1 MKILTI
7 SLMISLFFFSRITAQ
22 EAPKVKFEKVSE
34 EELSMKTYPNDTTAD
49 AVILYDDGSSYVKY
63 DVEKGFMLTYNRFVR
78 IKILRQNGVE
88 WGNFHLSLYSHN
100 LNKEEI
106 NHVKGTTINLE
117 NGKIIKSELKKSA
130 IFKERENK
138 YWESVKLS
146 MPSVKIGSIIDLQY
160 TIETEMTWNLRT
172 WKFQYTIP
180 VKWSQYRVVY
190 PEYFTYNHLSLGYHR
205 LLYNKTSESNETI
218 SYTERVEHTG
228 NARDPQSNVPQSVSH
243 VISYKTQIYEYAAKE
258 VPALKQEPYLTS
270 LGNFTTQVKFELAN
284 ANFVRIGG
292 NFHNYTT
299 SWNDIAKQLDNEE
312 NFGLQ
317 LKSIGFLSDDVE
329 RLTKGIQNEET
340 KLGIIY
346 NHVQQSMKWD
356 GFKSIYT
363 DKNLKKA
370 YAEKTGNAADIN
382 LLLVAMLNKAGIEA
396 NPVILSTREHGY
408 IAMAHPSL
416 SDCNYVVARAI
427 VDGKQILLDATEP
440 NLQAGLIPFRCLN
453 GEGHLINKELSE
465 AIQLF
470 NPKSVETTLIEL
482 ELKDGLVKGIFTKK
496 ETGLSAFDLRK
507 TIKSAGGKKEY
518 FDKMKNSS
526 SEMDYL
532 QYKYSNLDSLSEPV
546 FTEYKFALKEKQEGD
561 AGIIYLDPVM
571 IERQKSNPFTARYRI
586 YPVDFGTPVAQYYN
600 MQFTIPPG
608 YIVDELP
615 KNLVLSLEGK
625 GGQFQYQISQTDQ
638 KIIVNMV
645 LTISKPLFLPEEY
658 TALKN
663 FFDLVVNKQAEQIVL
678 KKKTT

>member
-1 MKILTI
+1 MKTLTI
-7 SLMISLFFFSRITAQ
+7 SLMISLCFFIRISAQ
-22 EAPKVKFEKVSE
+22 EAPKVKFERVSE

-49 AVILYDDGSSYVKY
+49 AVILYDDGSSTMKY
-63 DVEKGFMLTYNRFVR
+63 DVEKGFMLTYDRFVR

-205 LLYNKTSESNETI
+205 LFYNKTSESNETI
-218 SYTERVEHTG
+218 SYNERVEHTG
-228 NARDPQSNVPQSVSH
+228 NARDPQSNVPQSVLH
-243 VISYKTQIYEYAAKE
+243 VISYKTKIYEYAAKE

-284 ANFVRIGG
+284 SNFTRIGG

-299 SWNDIAKQLDNEE
+299 SWNDIAKQLDSEE
-312 NFGLQ
+312 NFGMQ

-346 NHVQQSMKWD
+346 NPC
-356 GFKSIYT
+356 
-363 DKNLKKA
+363 
-370 YAEKTGNAADIN
+370 AAKHE
-382 LLLVAMLNKAGIEA
+382 VEW
-396 NPVILSTREHGY
+396 
-408 IAMAHPSL
+408 
-416 SDCNYVVARAI
+416 
-427 VDGKQILLDATEP
+427 
-440 NLQAGLIPFRCLN
+440 
-453 GEGHLINKELSE
+453 
-465 AIQLF
+465 IQ
-470 NPKSVETTLIEL
+470 
-482 ELKDGLVKGIFTKK
+482 
-496 ETGLSAFDLRK
+496 
-507 TIKSAGGKKEY
+507 
-518 FDKMKNSS
+518 
-526 SEMDYL
+526 
-532 QYKYSNLDSLSEPV
+532 
-546 FTEYKFALKEKQEGD
+546 
-561 AGIIYLDPVM
+561 IYLH
-571 IERQKSNPFTARYRI
+571 RQKP
-586 YPVDFGTPVAQYYN
+586 
-600 MQFTIPPG
+600 
-608 YIVDELP
+608 
-615 KNLVLSLEGK
+615 
-625 GGQFQYQISQTDQ
+625 
-638 KIIVNMV
+638 
-645 LTISKPLFLPEEY
+645 
-658 TALKN
+658 
-663 FFDLVVNKQAEQIVL
+663 
-678 KKKTT
+678 